1 MNTALAALSG
11 LSQETRLAIFRLLVQ
26 RGPEGLPAGK
36 ISTRLGL
43 PAATLSFHLAHL
55 EQCGLLRAQRAG
67 RMIIYSADYATMNN
81 LMTYLTENCCGGDP
95 AACAPRVRDPASEPR
110 IRASRTTRV
119 ASMRVRRRASLRRA

>member
-1 MNTALAALSG
+1 MKMNAALAALSG

-36 ISTRLGL
+36 IGERLGL

-55 EQCGLLRAQRAG
+55 EQCGLLHSQRAG

-95 AACAPRVRDPASEPR
+95 AACVPGVCDSSIAAEPR
-110 IRASRTTRV
+110 ARRSRTLATSVR
-119 ASMRVRRRASLRRA
+119 ARRRA

>member
-1 MNTALAALSG
+1 MKMNAALAALSG

-26 RGPEGLPAGK
+26 RGPEGLAAGK
-36 ISTRLGL
+36 IGERLGL

-55 EQCGLLRAQRAG
+55 EQCGLLRSQRAG

-95 AACAPRVRDPASEPR
+95 AACVPGVCDPAMAGEA
-110 IRASRTTRV
+110 RARRRRTHIAPV
-119 ASMRVRRRASLRRA
+119 RVRRRA

>member
-1 MNTALAALSG
+1 MNAALAALSG

-36 ISTRLGL
+36 IGARLGL

-95 AACAPRVRDPASEPR
+95 AACTPGVCDPA
-110 IRASRTTRV
+110 RAGESR
-119 ASMRVRRRASLRRA
+119 ARRRGTHIVPARARRGA

>member
-1 MNTALAALSG
+1 MKMNAALAALSG

-26 RGPEGLPAGK
+26 RGPEGVAAGK
-36 ISTRLGL
+36 SGERLGL

-55 EQCGLLRAQRAG
+55 EQCGLLHSQRAG

-95 AACAPRVRDPASEPR
+95 AGCVPGACDSSIAAES
-110 IRASRTTRV
+110 RARRSRTLSTSV
-119 ASMRVRRRASLRRA
+119 RVRRRA